1 MPGLNFNT
9 CIQNF
14 RLRGVLA
21 PFEEFRYFK
30 GMNKDHLI
38 WREEARKT
46 VFTCPVFTVRE
57 SSCRSPEGASG
68 IYTILEARDWAIIV
82 PVIETARGREF
93 VMVRQWRH
101 GARELSLEF
110 PGGVIE
116 AGEAP
121 EAAAARDLEEE
132 TGYAPEKILKI
143 GEMSPNP
150 AIMSNHVHFFLAEG
164 LRPRGDQ
171 RLDED
176 EYLEVETLPA
186 EEVIRNIGAPPYIH
200 ALMAAAAALY
210 LRRRGFS
217 A

>member
-1 MPGLNFNT
+1 M
-9 CIQNF
+9 
-14 RLRGVLA
+14 V
-21 PFEEFRYFK
+21 K
-30 GMNKDHLI
+30 GMNKEHLI
-38 WREEARKT
+38 WREEGRKT

-57 SSCRSPEGASG
+57 SSCRSPEGTAG
-68 IYTILEARDWAIIV
+68 VYTILEARDWAIVV
-82 PVIETARGREF
+82 PVLETARGREF

-116 AGEAP
+116 RGEDP
-121 EAAAARDLEEE
+121 ETAALRELEEE

-164 LRPRGDQ
+164 LKPRRAQ

-176 EYLEVETLPA
+176 EYVEVETLPA
-186 EEVIRNIGAPPYIH
+186 EEVLRNIGEPPYIH

-210 LRRRGFS
+210 LRKYVQIVNKKS
-217 A
+217 